1 MSNIGWKFKQ
11 ATNPEGD
18 SGGNPA
24 EYALNSSSSDGLVHE
39 PIQPSFD
46 TGLPEVT
53 RDE

>member
-1 MSNIGWKFKQ
+1 MSNVDWKFKRT
-11 ATNPEGD
+11 TNPDCE

-24 EYALNSSSSDGLVHE
+24 EYALNSSSIDGLVHE

-46 TGLPEVT
+46 AGASEVT